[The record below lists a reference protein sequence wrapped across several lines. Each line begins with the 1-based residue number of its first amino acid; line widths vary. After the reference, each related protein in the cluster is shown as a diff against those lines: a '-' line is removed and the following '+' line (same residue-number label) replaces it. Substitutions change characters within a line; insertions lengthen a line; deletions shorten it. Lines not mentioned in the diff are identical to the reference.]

1 MIQILIFSIILYIV
15 AFITLLIKNKIAKNK
30 FVFIN
35 VLIIFL
41 TLCLMI
47 YNIFIEYSIDDYG
60 IRKIIILLMGFTL
73 NHTVVELSRV
83 WFKKIHFLFS
93 FLIFVIFVI
102 YMVIFI
108 KP

>member
-1 MIQILIFSIILYIV
+1 MMPILIFSITLYIV
-15 AFITLLIKNKIAKNK
+15 AFITLLIKNNIDKNI

-47 YNIFIEYSIDDYG
+47 YNIFVEYSIDDYG
-60 IRKIIILLMGFTL
+60 IRNIIILVMGFTL
-73 NHTVVELSRV
+73 NHSVFELSRV

-93 FLIFVIFVI
+93 FII
-102 YMVIFI
+102 
-108 KP
+108 